1 MDPPALTPRRQ
12 DGRLPD
18 GSKSL
23 IADLSSALD
32 WLETPLSGA
41 ARADLP
47 AWTYWHARLMVF
59 AWAFVMPVGAF
70 AARFFK
76 VTPGQDWPRV
86 LDRKGWWRTH
96 FWLQNLGVAAMT
108 LGLALALGQGPMAGG
123 AALAHHLFGWTLVVL
138 GWLQFASGWL
148 RGDKGGPT
156 APRLRG
162 DHYDM
167 TPRRVAFEYVH
178 KSLGWVA
185 LALVIP
191 TIALG
196 LALADAPRWMALAP
210 RPLDRRL
217 IAAFTRWQRAGR
229 CVDTYQAIWGPDP
242 AHPGNRR
249 RPIGLG
255 VGASEPR
262 GRDRV

>member
-1 MDPPALTPRRQ
+1 MLAFAQ
-12 DGRLPD
+12 
-18 GSKSL
+18 
-23 IADLSSALD
+23 SALD

-47 AWTYWHARLMVF
+47 PWTYWHARLMVF
-59 AWAFVMPVGAF
+59 AWAFVMPIGAF

-76 VTPGQDWPRV
+76 VTPAQDWPRV
-86 LDRKGWWRTH
+86 LDRKGWWRAH
-96 FWLQNLGVAAMT
+96 FWLQNLGIAAMT
-108 LGLALALGQGPMAGG
+108 LGLALALGQGPMVSG

-156 APRLRG
+156 APKLRG

-178 KSLGWVA
+178 KSVGWAA
-185 LALVIP
+185 LALVMP

-196 LALADAPRWMALAP
+196 LALADAPRWMALVLGLWAAA
-210 RPLDRRL
+210 L
-217 IAAFTRWQRAGR
+217 IAAFARWQLSGR

-249 RPIGLG
+249 RPIGWG
-255 VGASEPR
+255 VALPRPR
-262 GRDRV
+262 GREGV